1 MYGAG
6 EVNESIAAQIAKVNT
21 NIRGVLGRR
30 RIALIALCMQYSAK
44 ALQLFRVKQRGR
56 TFWNNQT
63 YTALNTVFSNPLITE
78 DVVGFYLSHLQEY
91 GIYLELANDRKHEAL
106 RPIVAELEGEFLEKV
121 RRLME

>member
-6 EVNESIAAQIAKVNT
+6 EVNESITAQIAKVKT

-44 ALQLFRVKQRGR
+44 SLQLFRREQRSNLFWTNR
-56 TFWNNQT
+56 TK
-63 YTALNTVFSNPLITE
+63 TAMDTVFSNAYITE
-78 DVVGFYLSHLQEY
+78 DVIGFYLSHLQEY
-91 GIYLELANDRKHEAL
+91 GIYLELANDRRFEAL
-106 RPIVAELEGEFLEKV
+106 RPIINFYEGEFLEKV